1 MTFSLKAKTT
11 AERRE
16 LILNSSP
23 IKTLLIL
30 SIPSLMMAL
39 LQAMLPF
46 TDGLFINRLTDHVTA
61 SAVSFSQPII
71 SIVLALGQ
79 GLSVGATAI
88 IGQLNG
94 RGDIEGSKKVA
105 TQIFVFG
112 FLLGILSLP
121 FLFLLG
127 AGISASLK
135 SEIAPKVFRY
145 VSLYCIVMPFSF
157 MEAIY
162 NGIKNANGKPEAP
175 FIRMVIMLIIKL
187 IGNYIFLYLFALGID
202 GCVAATLL
210 ANSIVSAWM
219 VFDLFIKKTPD
230 RLTIK
235 KFRFS
240 KSTLKQLLK
249 VGFPAMINYAFV
261 SAGFFLINKEMD
273 PYGAVV
279 LNGQSIAN
287 NISAVCFNIP
297 ACFSAA
303 VTTMV
308 SMNIGANNPVQ
319 AKHSCLLG
327 CIVSALSGVILVSII
342 VPLSPFLVSL
352 FKPKLTE
359 ISKIAVI
366 ALHIYT
372 YSVIG
377 FGICMTIQGAFI
389 GLGKT
394 KIPLFIGVLRIWF
407 LRYIFILITEK
418 YLAYYSIYWG
428 NLFSNMTACL
438 IAIILILNTKWV
450 SALKKEDS
458 AQPIEQNKI

>member
-1 MTFSLKAKTT
+1 MKFILNAQTT
-11 AERRE
+11 AQRRD

-39 LQAMLPF
+39 LQALMPF

-71 SIVLALGQ
+71 SIVLALGL
-79 GLSVGATAI
+79 GLSVGASAI

-94 RGDIEGSKKVA
+94 RGDIDESKKVA

-112 FLLGILSLP
+112 FLLGIVSLP

-127 AGISASLK
+127 AGISTTLK

-145 VSLYCIVMPFSF
+145 ISLYCIVMPFSF
-157 MEAIY
+157 MESIY

-187 IGNYIFLYLFALGID
+187 LGNYLFLYLLRWGID
-202 GCVAATLL
+202 GCVAASLL
-210 ANSIVSAWM
+210 ANIVVTAWM
-219 VFDLFIKKTPD
+219 FFDLFIKKTPD
-230 RLTIK
+230 KLTLQ
-235 KFRFS
+235 KFKFS
-240 KSTLKQLLK
+240 VPTLKQLLK

-273 PYGAVV
+273 PYGAIV
-279 LNGQSIAN
+279 LNGQSISN
-287 NISAVCFNIP
+287 NISTVCFNIP
-297 ACFSAA
+297 GCFSAA

-308 SMNIGANNPVQ
+308 SMHIGSGNPSK
-319 AKHSCLLG
+319 AKKSCFLG
-327 CIVSALSGVILVSII
+327 CLVSALSGAVLIAII
-342 VPLSPFLVSL
+342 VPSSAFLVSL
-352 FKPKLTE
+352 FKPKLPE
-359 ISKIAVI
+359 IGNIAVI

-377 FGICMTIQGAFI
+377 FGICMTVQGAFI

-394 KIPLFIGVLRIWF
+394 KIPLIIGILRIWF
-407 LRYIFILITEK
+407 LRYIFILATEK
-418 YLAYYSIYWG
+418 YLTYYSIYWG
-428 NLFSNMTACL
+428 NLFSNITAGT
-438 IAIILILNTKWV
+438 IAVILILNTKWA
-450 SALKKEDS
+450 SGIKS
-458 AQPIEQNKI
+458 